1 MYACLALA
9 AAYYVLH
16 KFQSPQISRKSLN
29 NKRLGQEFRHWTKT
43 RETTPLFSKIQDST
57 VTIWQIIFD
66 LSLMLESC
74 WKSSYLSRQKSK
86 QSSPCLLI
94 TEKILLSQTR
104 KIWRFDCYNLT
115 NFLRLITNSLGNYW
129 KFFPS
134 KKVNNHLSNC
144 WKHYW
149 KLV

>member
-74 WKSSYLSRQKSK
+74 WKSSYLPRQKSK
-86 QSSPCLLI
+86 QSSQCLLI
-94 TEKILLSQTR
+94 TEKILLSETQKFEDSTVT
-104 KIWRFDCYNLT
+104 IWQIFFDLS
-115 NFLRLITNSLGNYW
+115 LIHLETTES
-129 KFFPS
+129 FS
-134 KKVNNHLSNC
+134 RQKK
-144 WKHYW
+144 
-149 KLV
+149 